1 MVVFTVMV
9 RKPRLMPGVI
19 AGRVLQRLPGF
30 VAATREQGGM
40 IAAFG
45 TVRHAESARLHL
57 YGSGWAVGKYI
68 MIADVDPELQE
79 MTVHRPVEGW
89 KNVDPAD
96 IEQGPDGERR
106 IWDYLQNRRQRKREQ
121 KCEARKRGGGS
132 QNVEGD
138 QENPEV

>member
-9 RKPRLMPGVI
+9 RKPQLMPGAI
-19 AGRVLQRLPGF
+19 AERVMQRLPGF
-30 VAATREQGGM
+30 VAASREQGGM

-68 MIADVDPELQE
+68 MIADADPELQE

-89 KNVDPAD
+89 ENVDPAD

-106 IWDYLQNRRQRKREQ
+106 IWDFLQNRRQKERSRK
-121 KCEARKRGGGS
+121 
-132 QNVEGD
+132 GD
-138 QENPEV
+138 E